1 MAKSYFGENLRRIRK
16 EKGLTQK
23 QLAELITVTH
33 SSISEWETG
42 DKYPQI
48 IWIYEIASKLGVQ
61 PEELVRPNFSNSEI

>member
-16 EKGLTQK
+16 ERGMTQK
-23 QLAELITVTH
+23 ELASLIMVTH

-48 IWIYEIASKLGVQ
+48 IWIYEIASKLGIN
-61 PEELVRPNFSNSEI
+61 PEDLVRPNFSNSEI